1 MLDSSRHLLLKMTVV
16 VCWNIALASCSQAA
30 QKLDEVVFYEGPRFK
45 LKLVRYYEN
54 LPLHYTGEVFRV
66 QCASE
71 RTGNSPGHKTQ
82 DPGWRTLGNG
92 GAIGSKNAAELVE
105 RERGN
110 YLVIDDQTLVWI
122 GNGVSVSFDACGQF
136 RAWYPTSL
144 PEELI
149 DPVEKPDL
157 CAPKGKV
164 DCRQYNFQ
172 GDRAPHFGDIQV
184 NATGNIS
191 FTVRSKAF
199 RDKQALHVH
208 STDFGR
214 TWTVTSIASQQSR
227 SSLSFEAWHTITRSA
242 EPNKST
248 ILIQLNQGH

>member
-1 MLDSSRHLLLKMTVV
+1 MKLIPSKHSMPRFVA
-16 VCWNIALASCSQAA
+16 IALGLMCLGANHSTL
-30 QKLDEVVFYEGPRFK
+30 QKLDEAVFYAGPRFK

-66 QCASE
+66 QCTSE
-71 RTGNSPGHKTQ
+71 QTANSPGHKTQ

-105 RERGN
+105 RERRN
-110 YLVIDDQTLVWI
+110 YLVMDDQTLVWL

-144 PEELI
+144 PGELI
-149 DPVEKPDL
+149 DPVEKPDF
-157 CAPKGKV
+157 CAPKGKA
-164 DCRQYNFQ
+164 DCRHYDFQ

-184 NATGNIS
+184 SRQGAIS

-199 RDKQALHVH
+199 RGERIVRVH

-214 TWTVTSIASQQSR
+214 TWTFTSIASQ
-227 SSLSFEAWHTITRSA
+227 
-242 EPNKST
+242 
-248 ILIQLNQGH
+248 

>member
-1 MLDSSRHLLLKMTVV
+1 MIAWPGRFFLTIIVMTTI
-16 VCWNIALASCSQAA
+16 WNIALVSCSQAT
-30 QKLDEVVFYEGPRFK
+30 QKLDEAVFYEGPYFK
-45 LKLVRYYEN
+45 LKVVRYHEN

-71 RTGNSPGHKTQ
+71 HTAHSPGHKTQ

-92 GAIGSKNAAELVE
+92 SAIGSKNAAELVE
-105 RERGN
+105 REHRN
-110 YLVIDDQTLVWI
+110 YLVIDDQTLVWL

-149 DPVEKPDL
+149 DQVVKPDL
-157 CAPKGKV
+157 CAPKGKA
-164 DCRQYNFQ
+164 DCRHYDFQ

-184 NATGNIS
+184 SRQGAIS
-191 FTVRSKAF
+191 FTIRSKAF
-199 RDKQALHVH
+199 RGERTVRVH

-214 TWTVTSIASQQSR
+214 TWTFTSIPS
-227 SSLSFEAWHTITRSA
+227 
-242 EPNKST
+242 P
-248 ILIQLNQGH
+248 